1 VREKVFSG
9 ISATDGR
16 GSMGM
21 VELSRLRELLRDTLQ
36 IGSKADGLTES
47 SRLFGALPEF
57 DSIAVITVVTAI
69 EQEFGVAI
77 PDRELSADVFE
88 TVGSLGRFI
97 SRKVESLP

>member
-1 VREKVFSG
+1 
-9 ISATDGR
+9 
-16 GSMGM
+16 M

-36 IGSKADGLTES
+36 IGNKADDLTES

-57 DSIAVITVVTAI
+57 DSVAIISVVMAI

-88 TVGSLGRFI
+88 TMGSLGRFI
-97 SRKVESLP
+97 SRKVESLA